1 MVSLCVRLAAHSPVL
16 ALRMTYAR
24 TQAQAMAV
32 CAACGE
38 RLWDGGAPAETGAT
52 PELTED
58 EQHFDALAARW
69 AGAILVAAQW
79 TPAHVQRLA
88 VAQDV
93 VVAHRKLRKCCIFRA
108 GRIPQP
114 LGARCAADLLCKRAA
129 ACILMIPPRN

>member
-1 MVSLCVRLAAHSPVL
+1 
-16 ALRMTYAR
+16 MTYAR
-24 TQAQAMAV
+24 AQAQTMAV
-32 CAACGE
+32 LCAACGE
-38 RLWDGGAPAETGAT
+38 RLLWDGGAPADTGAT

-79 TPAHVQRLA
+79 TPAQVQRLA
-88 VAQDV
+88 AAQDV

-114 LGARCAADLLCKRAA
+114 LGARCAADLLRKRAA
-129 ACILMIPPRN
+129 ACILMIPPHN